1 MLALYILLGLLGL
14 AVLLVLLV
22 LFVPAYA
29 RVSYDDELRVRVWVL
44 GVPITLLPSEDEPEE
59 PKSMKTKTAKPK
71 KPSKTKELLG
81 EVSRSF
87 KQDGVAA
94 TLQYLSDLAKLAG
107 QAVGRVLRSITV
119 DRLNFE
125 LIVADGDA
133 DTTAIR
139 YGQVCSVLYPA
150 LTAIAGVI
158 KVRKRDV
165 RVKPNFLMEN
175 STVRADV
182 RLHIWVYRVVGAAIV
197 LLVRFMLLKDTDL
210 ITDKEEANHGK

>member
-1 MLALYILLGLLGL
+1 MPILYILLGLLAL
-14 AVLLVLLV
+14 VLLLILLV
-22 LFVPAYA
+22 LFVPVYA
-29 RVSYDDELRVRVWVL
+29 RITYEEDLRVRLWVL
-44 GVPITLLPSEDEPEE
+44 GVPITLLPSEDKPEE
-59 PKSMKTKTAKPK
+59 TDEKPAKTSAPA
-71 KPSKTKELLG
+71 KPSKTKELLR

-87 KQDGVAA
+87 KEDGVAA
-94 TLQYLSDLAKLAG
+94 TLGYLTDLAKIAG

-119 DRLNFE
+119 DTLKLE

-158 KVRKRDV
+158 KVRKRDL
-165 RVKPNFLMEN
+165 RVEPNFLMEN
-175 STVRADV
+175 STVSADV

-197 LLVRFMLLKDTDL
+197 LLVKFMLLKGNQD
-210 ITDKEEANHGK
+210 TDKEETNHGK